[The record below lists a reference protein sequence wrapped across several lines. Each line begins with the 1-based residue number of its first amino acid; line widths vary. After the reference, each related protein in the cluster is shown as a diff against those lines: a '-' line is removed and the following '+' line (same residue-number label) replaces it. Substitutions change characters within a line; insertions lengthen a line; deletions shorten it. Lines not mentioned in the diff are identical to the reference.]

1 MAATN
6 IIINGRFQI
15 LKKLGEGGQA
25 QVFKVQDLTDKI
37 M

>member
-1 MAATN
+1 MEAKN
-6 IIINGRFQI
+6 LILNWRFEI

-25 QVFKVQDLTDKI
+25 QVFKVKDLSDKI